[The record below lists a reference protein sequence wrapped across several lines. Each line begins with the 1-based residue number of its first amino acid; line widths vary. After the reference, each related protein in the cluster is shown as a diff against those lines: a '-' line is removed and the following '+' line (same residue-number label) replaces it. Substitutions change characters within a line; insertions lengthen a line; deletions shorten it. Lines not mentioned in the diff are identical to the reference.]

1 MTDHL
6 IRNNLRKKE
15 LVVIESKQKLQS
27 FVLPHPHS
35 IFLLLMLYFL
45 RKVSMNYNIT
55 FQNVF
60 VMPKIYALGLSDHIQ
75 FKIVTIMHVCIV
87 AQVLLISSIWHCLHF
102 IFIFIL
108 SKFKTRIHSK
118 SCTVRN
124 ALKKQI
130 FHRYIISIHYYEMK
144 HSFYNSGTIWDG
156 FFNPTL

>member
-1 MTDHL
+1 MTDYL

-35 IFLLLMLYFL
+35 IFLLLTLYFL

-60 VMPKIYALGLSDHIQ
+60 VMPKIYVLGLCDHIQ

-102 IFIFIL
+102 IFIL

-130 FHRYIISIHYYEMK
+130 FRKYFISIHYYEAK
-144 HSFYNSGTIWDG
+144 HSFYNSGIIWDG